1 MTLKSEQIRQEFPVL
16 EQSAYLNTGTEGPLP
31 RRTAQVI
38 AEWTEHQLHEGRS
51 SFKVYREKCLLLL
64 DDLRERFGRLLGAG
78 PDEIAM
84 THHTT
89 EGMNIAA
96 WGLNWRPGDEI
107 VTTTLEHEGGLL
119 PAYAVARRF
128 GLTIRVVDLGLGEGD
143 CVSKIAA
150 ALSPRTRLVVISH
163 VSYVTGAVLPVAEIA
178 GAAHRVGALVAV
190 DGAQSAGA
198 IPVDVHALGVD
209 FYAVPGQKWLCGP
222 EGIGALYVRRERIAE
237 LAPTFVGFTSLQD
250 FNSRDLSGYFIP
262 APGARRFEVGTL
274 FWPALFGM
282 REGLRWLEEDVGL
295 DTVFARGQ
303 AITQRFREMLIALP
317 GTTIHSPAAHAGLTT
332 FSVDG
337 LDAAEVPDSLA
348 ERGVIIRPVHDPAW
362 LRTSTGFFNNDD
374 DLARLRDGLLALLAE
389 AQAK

>member
-1 MTLKSEQIRQEFPVL
+1 
-16 EQSAYLNTGTEGPLP
+16 
-31 RRTAQVI
+31 
-38 AEWTEHQLHEGRS
+38 
-51 SFKVYREKCLLLL
+51 
-64 DDLRERFGRLLGAG
+64 
-78 PDEIAM
+78 
-84 THHTT
+84 
-89 EGMNIAA
+89 
-96 WGLNWRPGDEI
+96 
-107 VTTTLEHEGGLL
+107 
-119 PAYAVARRF
+119 VARR
-128 GLTIRVVDLGLGEGD
+128 
-143 CVSKIAA
+143 S
-150 ALSPRTRLVVISH
+150 
-163 VSYVTGAVLPVAEIA
+163 
-178 GAAHRVGALVAV
+178 RVGALVAV